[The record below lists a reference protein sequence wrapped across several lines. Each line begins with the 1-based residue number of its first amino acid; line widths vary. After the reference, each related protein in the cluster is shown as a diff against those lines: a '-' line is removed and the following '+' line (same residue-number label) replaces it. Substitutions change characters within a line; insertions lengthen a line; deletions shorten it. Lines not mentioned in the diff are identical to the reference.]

1 MIERVKTRELPRS
14 EKEIIRLIARGDERV
29 FEELFRSW
37 YARLTLFAYKFLSDR
52 QEAES
57 IVQMVFIKYWEKRKE
72 LKIESL
78 NSYLMTAVRNSC
90 LNELKRKHHF
100 FSVEEQFNIAD
111 NADEGRFDEEL
122 MGKIESAI
130 NEMPPQRQKIFKMG
144 RFDGLKYK
152 DIASRLGISP
162 KTVEAQMGKALK
174 TLREM
179 FNPKGTTKKV

>member
-1 MIERVKTRELPRS
+1 MELPRS
-14 EKEIIRLIARGDERV
+14 EKEIIRLIARSDEHV
-29 FEELFRSW
+29 FEQLFRSW
-37 YARLTLFAYKFLSDR
+37 YARLTLFAFKFLSDR

-90 LNELKRKHHF
+90 LNELKRRPHF
-100 FSVEEQFNIAD
+100 YSVEEQFNL
-111 NADEGRFDEEL
+111 ADETDDDGFDEEL
-122 MGKIESAI
+122 MEKVQAAI
-130 NEMPPQRQKIFKMG
+130 DEMPPQRQKIFKMS
-144 RFDGLKYK
+144 RFEGVKYK
-152 DIASRLGISP
+152 EIASRLGISP

-179 FNPKGTTKKV
+179 FNPRSTKKSLGQGN